1 MGDLS
6 VGQGLLKPGMAVQR
20 CEVRVEVWVRQTS
33 YGNLAGQAAD
43 TQALMK
49 DRGLFAGQLET
60 ARKTAEQGNLANIR
74 RSMAASGASPQ
85 EIARAEAEAR
95 KGGAQAGR
103 ETHSGHH
110 KWPCKVVKASFMGHR
125 LVSCMVNRAQWEC
138 RPLVWVC
145 RAHNHKRQW
154 LAHKELPWQDNRP
167 GWQDNKP
174 GWLRI
179 GQTLVWQG

>member
-1 MGDLS
+1 MIL
-6 VGQGLLKPGMAVQR
+6 VGPQLKPLAVQR
-20 CEVRVEVWVRQTS
+20 CEVRVEVWVQNMANQL
-33 YGNLAGQAAD
+33 GNLAGQATD

-103 ETHSGHH
+103 EDALRASQMAMQSGQSQL
-110 KWPCKVVKASFMGHR
+110 AQAGQLYGQQGAMG
-125 LVSCMVNRAQWEC
+125 MEC

-154 LAHKELPWQDNRP
+154 LDKGLPWQDNRP

-174 GWLRI
+174 GWHRI